1 MGMGLS
7 ICRSII
13 DALGGEIGA
22 SNNEDFGATFH
33 FTLPEFS
40 GGCDRG

>member
-13 DALGGEIGA
+13 DAHGGRIWVESELGQGA
-22 SNNEDFGATFH
+22 ALSFS
-33 FTLPEFS
+33 LPPYEPLNA
-40 GGCDRG
+40 